1 MYFFQLRYYRLGD
14 RILVY
19 DMPGFEVDDQ
29 KSVRLEHVVEI
40 LEGRI
45 ANKSNVTT

>member
-1 MYFFQLRYYRLGD
+1 M
-14 RILVY
+14 Y
-19 DMPGFEVDDQ
+19 DMPGFEGADQ